1 MGFRRVPVQG
11 VTSLEGTLI
20 RRYLGS
26 LCSLLPALLLKP
38 RPLPTLRPGVQ
49 IGPTA
54 SQGQHPVRR
63 TCFSFVSARR
73 PADVNRQGVTFHLA
87 LRVGSARDPKRNE
100 PFKAALSQFLVAR
113 LAEAPSHETT
123 IGA

>member
-1 MGFRRVPVQG
+1 M
-11 VTSLEGTLI
+11 
-20 RRYLGS
+20 
-26 LCSLLPALLLKP
+26 
-38 RPLPTLRPGVQ
+38 RPGVQ

-54 SQGQHPVRR
+54 SQGQHTVRR
-63 TCFSFVSARR
+63 ARFPFVRARR
-73 PADVNRQGVTFHLA
+73 PADVNRQGMALHLA

-113 LAEAPSHETT
+113 LAEARSHETT